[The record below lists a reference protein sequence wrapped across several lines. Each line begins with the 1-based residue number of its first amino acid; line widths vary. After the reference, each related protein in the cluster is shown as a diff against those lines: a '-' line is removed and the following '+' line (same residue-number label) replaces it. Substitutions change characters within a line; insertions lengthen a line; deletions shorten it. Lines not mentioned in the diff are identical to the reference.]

1 MERVHRTWLREAREE
16 GRDGGEGNRSAF
28 EDIGDG
34 RDARERKTIKL
45 RNRGNEDGWE

>member
-1 MERVHRTWLREAREE
+1 MDQLLR
-16 GRDGGEGNRSAF
+16 DMGE
-28 EDIGDG
+28 G